1 MERQIGELSEQ
12 EFCVHCYILDL
23 ISIQLS
29 NREASSTNRLPHTM
43 VYFIKKQ
50 FAASL
55 WLPILS
61 LVKQFLH
68 FSKIPATFIHPNVIQ
83 ILMGYSVLDV
93 LCQLNLSL
101 LEVLFIY
108 TIKMSHKECF
118 SLLAHIPSL

>member
-1 MERQIGELSEQ
+1 MESHPQVEKLSTTSLGRSFMERRIGELSEQ

-55 WLPILS
+55 
-61 LVKQFLH
+61 
-68 FSKIPATFIHPNVIQ
+68 
-83 ILMGYSVLDV
+83 
-93 LCQLNLSL
+93 
-101 LEVLFIY
+101 
-108 TIKMSHKECF
+108 
-118 SLLAHIPSL
+118 